1 MWEGILSEKSIQ
13 SDRIDSTR
21 IMRAGVNS
29 VFAAVVANLV
39 TRIVLGAVLGLPAE
53 FPPLQY
59 PAIAFLTILG
69 TSAGAVVFYL
79 ISRRS
84 NNPIRTYWMVAMAAL
99 ALSIIPNFFMMANP
113 SMMPFPGGSA
123 LTFGVLI
130 VFHLVAGIVS
140 TVVLTRSVLRS

>member
-1 MWEGILSEKSIQ
+1 MSQKSIQ
-13 SDRIDSTR
+13 SDRIASPR
-21 IMRAGVNS
+21 ILRAGINS

-39 TRIVLGAVLGLPAE
+39 TRILLGAVLGLPAE

-79 ISRRS
+79 ISRRARD
-84 NNPIRTYWMVAMAAL
+84 PIRTYWIVAMAAL
-99 ALSIIPNFFMMANP
+99 ALSIIPNFFIMTNP

-123 LTFGVLI
+123 LAFGILI

-140 TVVLTRSVLRS
+140 TAVLTRSVLRS